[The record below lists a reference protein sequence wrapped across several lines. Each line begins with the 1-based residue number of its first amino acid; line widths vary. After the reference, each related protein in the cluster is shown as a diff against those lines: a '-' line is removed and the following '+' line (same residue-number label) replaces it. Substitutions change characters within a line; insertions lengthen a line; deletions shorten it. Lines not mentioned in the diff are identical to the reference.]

1 VVVSAGVQRMVID
14 AGAAEACA
22 GDMKGLLE
30 SKTPDPFAGYDG
42 MGGMTKESASEGPSV
57 FGEVSNMQDSLKNF
71 KPSMPQSIT
80 SPETAGFGALPT
92 PPIPTSS
99 FTPQRP
105 PQRPAGG
112 WQSVDP
118 ERGATAAPD
127 PLKDGGWSQEPPAV
141 SGISY
146 GNGEGMTEEQQEEE
160 AKREEEAKEK
170 AEKIKEEKEAAAKA
184 AEEKKEEQVERRE
197 AAVDAKYGRLD
208 IPRAQVSCTC
218 ACVGMLGASWCGR
231 CNDVVA
237 VLRWIGVA

>member
-1 VVVSAGVQRMVID
+1 MVVSACVQRIVID
-14 AGAAEACA
+14 AVAAGACA
-22 GDMKGLLE
+22 GDLKGLLE

-71 KPSMPQSIT
+71 KPSLPKSIT

-99 FTPQRP
+99 FT

-141 SGISY
+141 SGISQ

-208 IPRAQVSCTC
+208 IPKAQVSCAC
-218 ACVGMLGASWCGR
+218 ACVGMLGACRCGR
-231 CNDVVA
+231 GMMLWRCC
-237 VLRWIGVA
+237 LK